1 MEGNPEMGIH
11 IVGCGGKPNSAGVIQ
26 CDAAVMDGN
35 GLQFGAVSALEG

>member
-26 CDAAVMDGN
+26 C
-35 GLQFGAVSALEG
+35 LQFGAVSALEG